1 MSACESSWGSRK
13 SHSRATRALPNEF
26 FRCAENERFRR
37 AWYKEAGRAF
47 IPARKEDNPTL
58 DQRSYEQAMSKLD
71 PVTRAQLDRG
81 DVLAKDDI
89 EKREPSP
96 VSTMPDG
103 LGKRF
108 TEEEFVDLIAFLVSL
123 KDDRAP

>member
-1 MSACESSWGSRK
+1 
-13 SHSRATRALPNEF
+13 
-26 FRCAENERFRR
+26 
-37 AWYKEAGRAF
+37 
-47 IPARKEDNPTL
+47 
-58 DQRSYEQAMSKLD
+58 MSKLD

-81 DVLAKDDI
+81 EWLAMDDI
-89 EKREPSP
+89 ENREPSP

-103 LGKRF
+103 LEKRF

>member
-1 MSACESSWGSRK
+1 
-13 SHSRATRALPNEF
+13 
-26 FRCAENERFRR
+26 
-37 AWYKEAGRAF
+37 
-47 IPARKEDNPTL
+47 
-58 DQRSYEQAMSKLD
+58 MSKLD